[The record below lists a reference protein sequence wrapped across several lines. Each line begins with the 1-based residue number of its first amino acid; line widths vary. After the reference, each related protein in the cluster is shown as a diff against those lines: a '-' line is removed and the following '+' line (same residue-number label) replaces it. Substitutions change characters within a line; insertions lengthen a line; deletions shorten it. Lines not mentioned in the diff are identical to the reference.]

1 MISGRNEMV
10 KEKEDMA
17 KGPKNDSNRL
27 LWSISGK
34 FQCYLQREKGT
45 VTVQRTERQYLK
57 QEIKLTSLI
66 MAQTDMCLWMRSD
79 GKNTDKRFKAGII
92 NMFKE
97 PK

>member
-1 MISGRNEMV
+1 
-10 KEKEDMA
+10 
-17 KGPKNDSNRL
+17 
-27 LWSISGK
+27 
-34 FQCYLQREKGT
+34 
-45 VTVQRTERQYLK
+45 
-57 QEIKLTSLI
+57 